1 MMLSTNTVIFEK
13 NVGAKRG
20 IELAAKAGFDAVDF
34 SLHHVMSS
42 DNSVFNSEKYKEE
55 AEKYRELAE
64 QNGIMFNQTHT
75 VYPTSY
81 SDGNKT
87 ATAVER
93 VKRGIEISSI
103 LGAKTA
109 VVHPMQHLVYLKG
122 NNSEIL
128 KEINKRFFGELA
140 ELAEKL
146 NITVCI
152 ENMWQRSAVSGN
164 IVHSTC
170 ADPLE
175 LAEYVDA
182 IGSKHIAACLD
193 VGHCCLVGVD
203 PADAVMALGRKR
215 LKALHLHD
223 NDGKDDRHVLPF
235 TEFVS
240 KVNWESLLAA
250 LAETGYDGD
259 FTYEVNNSF
268 TSSLLAD
275 EKVLLGK
282 LIYAESIG
290 RSMIDKIEKY
300 KAKQM

>member
-1 MMLSTNTVIFEK
+1 MLLSINTVIFEK

-34 SLHHVMSS
+34 SLQHVMSS
-42 DNSVFNSEKYKEE
+42 DGSVFNSEKYKDE
-55 AEKYRELAE
+55 AEKYREIAE
-64 QNGIMFNQTHT
+64 QNGIVFNQTHT

-81 SDGNKT
+81 SDDDKT

-93 VKRGIEISSI
+93 VKRGVEISAI

-122 NNSEIL
+122 KNPEIL
-128 KEINKRFFGELA
+128 KEINKRFFVELA

-146 NITVCI
+146 DITVCI
-152 ENMWQRSAVSGN
+152 ENMWRRSEVSGN
-164 IVHSTC
+164 IVYSTC
-170 ADPLE
+170 ADPYE
-175 LAEYVDA
+175 LAEYVDM
-182 IGSKHIAACLD
+182 IGSKHVAACLD

-203 PADAVMALGRKR
+203 PADAVMALGRER

-250 LAETGYDGD
+250 LARIGYEGD

-275 EKVLLGK
+275 ENVLLGK
-282 LIYAESIG
+282 LEYAEKIG
-290 RSMIDKIEKY
+290 RSMIGKIAKY
-300 KAKQM
+300 KAE